1 MRDFLPRPAIA
12 PATVWTFPV
21 PRRAQLSNG
30 VELMIF
36 DLPGQHVVSA
46 CLVLDVP
53 LNAEGRDIEG
63 VATICARTLDEGTLR
78 HDGDEFA
85 ELLETEGAGFG
96 VDLSLSG
103 LQAVLDVPA
112 SHLDRALELFA
123 EAVTEP
129 SLADRDVNRHVQL
142 RLAEIEQAQ
151 ANSAQIASIA
161 FRAAVF
167 EESRRAARMNGGEP
181 ETVRQVTPEAVGA
194 FHHDHFGPAG
204 ATLIMAGDFIDDPI
218 AAAER
223 CLGSWGNDD
232 QRRVV
237 AEEPVPAPQR
247 TLLIDRPGAVQADVR
262 LGGFG
267 IDRLDP
273 RWSAISVASYA
284 MGGAF
289 LSRLNAVL
297 REEKG
302 YTYGVRMNF
311 GPLRTGGSF
320 AVQGSFRTEVVV
332 DALAITNELIKVE
345 GAPFTSQEV
354 DDAVA
359 FFTGVSPLRYATADG
374 VADQAATQV
383 LAGLPD
389 DYVDRSLALLRS
401 VTPEAATEAY
411 RSVVHPDELTLVVV
425 GDAERL
431 AEPLRAT
438 GFPDLEIRTPA
449 SIGTASVGN
458 RAAAVTE
465 PRRSDR
471 HASSSA
477 SDDEVGGFRATMRR
491 AHQSRAQPPSARSAR
506 FTAALASCIFFW
518 YVPRSP
524 AVSALSAASKAAD
537 ASLSALV
544 AAGLSASPVGV
555 FPSALPPSS
564 VVPPELPWN
573 TWSSACCKVSPMP
586 TDWPKRTTTK
596 RSAG

>member
-1 MRDFLPRPAIA
+1 MRDFLPRPEIA
-12 PATVWTFPV
+12 PAAVWTFPA
-21 PRRAQLSNG
+21 PTRARLSNG
-30 VELMIF
+30 VELMVF
-36 DLPGQHVVSA
+36 ELPGQHVVSA
-46 CLVLDVP
+46 HLVLDVP

-96 VDLSLSG
+96 IDLSLSG
-103 LQAVLDVPA
+103 LQAILDVPA

-123 EAVTEP
+123 EAVSEP

-181 ETVRQVTPEAVGA
+181 ETVRQVTPESVAA
-194 FHHDHFGPAG
+194 FHHDHFGSDG
-204 ATLIMAGDFIDDPI
+204 TTLVLAGDLPNDAIE
-218 AAAER
+218 AAER
-223 CLGSWGNDD
+223 CFGSWRNDA
-232 QRRVV
+232 QRRVA
-237 AEEPVPAPQR
+237 AEDPAAGVRR
-247 TLLIDRPGAVQADVR
+247 TVLVDRPGAVQADVR

-273 RWSAISVASYA
+273 RWSAVSIASYA

-332 DALAITNELIKVE
+332 EALAITRELINVDD
-345 GAPFTSQEV
+345 ASFTSQEV

-359 FFTGVSPLRYATADG
+359 FFTGVSPLRYATAEG

-411 RSVVHPDELTLVVV
+411 RSVVHPDDLTLVVV

-431 AEPLRAT
+431 ADPLRAT
-438 GFPDLEIRTPA
+438 GFPDLEVRTPDLEE
-449 SIGTASVGN
+449 T
-458 RAAAVTE
+458 
-465 PRRSDR
+465 
-471 HASSSA
+471 
-477 SDDEVGGFRATMRR
+477 
-491 AHQSRAQPPSARSAR
+491 QP
-506 FTAALASCIFFW
+506 
-518 YVPRSP
+518 
-524 AVSALSAASKAAD
+524 
-537 ASLSALV
+537 
-544 AAGLSASPVGV
+544 
-555 FPSALPPSS
+555 
-564 VVPPELPWN
+564 
-573 TWSSACCKVSPMP
+573 
-586 TDWPKRTTTK
+586 
-596 RSAG
+596 

>member
-12 PATVWTFPV
+12 PAVVWAFPA
-21 PRRAQLSNG
+21 PRRARLRNG
-30 VELMIF
+30 IDLMIF
-36 DLPGQHVVSA
+36 DLPGQHVISA
-46 CLVLDVP
+46 HLVLDIP
-53 LNAEGRDIEG
+53 LNAEPRDIEG
-63 VATICARTLDEGTLR
+63 VATICARTLDEGTQ
-78 HDGDEFA
+78 HHNGEEFA

-103 LQAVLDVPA
+103 TQIVLDVPA

-151 ANSAQIASIA
+151 ANPAQAASIA

-167 EESRRAARMNGGEP
+167 DDDKRAARMNGGEP
-181 ETVRQVTPEAVGA
+181 QTVSRVNPDAVGV

-204 ATLIMAGDFIDDPI
+204 ATLILAGDFVDDPI
-218 AAAER
+218 PVAER
-223 CLGSWGNDD
+223 SLGSWSNDD
-232 QRRVV
+232 QQRIMIEAPTPGPRRS
-237 AEEPVPAPQR
+237 
-247 TLLIDRPGAVQADVR
+247 LLIDRPGAVQADVR
-262 LGGFG
+262 YGGFG

-320 AVQGSFRTEVVV
+320 AVQGSFRTEVVT
-332 DALAITNELIKVE
+332 DALAITRELIKVDD
-345 GAPFTSQEV
+345 APFTNQEV
-354 DDAVA
+354 NDAVA

-374 VADQAATQV
+374 VADQAGTQI

-411 RSVVHPDELTLVVV
+411 RSLVRPDELSLVVV

-431 AEPLRAT
+431 ADPIRAL
-438 GFPDLEIRTPA
+438 GFTELEVQIED
-449 SIGTASVGN
+449 S
-458 RAAAVTE
+458 
-465 PRRSDR
+465 
-471 HASSSA
+471 
-477 SDDEVGGFRATMRR
+477 
-491 AHQSRAQPPSARSAR
+491 
-506 FTAALASCIFFW
+506 
-518 YVPRSP
+518 
-524 AVSALSAASKAAD
+524 
-537 ASLSALV
+537 
-544 AAGLSASPVGV
+544 
-555 FPSALPPSS
+555 
-564 VVPPELPWN
+564 
-573 TWSSACCKVSPMP
+573 
-586 TDWPKRTTTK
+586 
-596 RSAG
+596 